1 MLQIRTREKDGYLN
15 VERRLLKQ
23 IPQNQVQVAARVTPN
38 LHHVA
43 SLQVM
48 GPRYGGNVPTE
59 IPEQFRYAERFPLI
73 ALGGTYAAV
82 FGLGLVM
89 LVLPLY
95 RSVLWLHLLLVPAV
109 MAVAAVA
116 ARFILQFRQK
126 RREAQLQRAT

>member
-73 ALGGTYAAV
+73 ALRGPYAAV
-82 FGLGLVM
+82 FGLGLGM
-89 LVLPLY
+89 LRLPLY
-95 RSVLWLHLLLVPAV
+95 GSALWLHLPLRPARIAAPPAPAPFTPPLLPSPP
-109 MAVAAVA
+109 
-116 ARFILQFRQK
+116 Q
-126 RREAQLQRAT
+126 